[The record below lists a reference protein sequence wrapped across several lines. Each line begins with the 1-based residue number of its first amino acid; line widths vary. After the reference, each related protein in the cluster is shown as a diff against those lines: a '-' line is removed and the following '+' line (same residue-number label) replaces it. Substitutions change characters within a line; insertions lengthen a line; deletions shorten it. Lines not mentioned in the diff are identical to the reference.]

1 MSGVFSLSVDLVI
14 TEGSEEAITIYQ
26 VECSNTILSIMLEIT
41 LIFDPHFLEI
51 TEVIELELFIGLRV
65 IIVYDTSAVKHLV
78 LPLSMISY
86 ISTSIIQSSKS
97 IDLSLF
103 PLAIIDPTSLV
114 IELSL
119 SVTLAIFSLSLI
131 PGSIVIVFV
140 YKSVL
145 LDFSVV
151 LVFRSLMREFF
162 RMDVFFSSLSMKM
175 RI

>member
-1 MSGVFSLSVDLVI
+1 
-14 TEGSEEAITIYQ
+14 
-26 VECSNTILSIMLEIT
+26 MLEIT